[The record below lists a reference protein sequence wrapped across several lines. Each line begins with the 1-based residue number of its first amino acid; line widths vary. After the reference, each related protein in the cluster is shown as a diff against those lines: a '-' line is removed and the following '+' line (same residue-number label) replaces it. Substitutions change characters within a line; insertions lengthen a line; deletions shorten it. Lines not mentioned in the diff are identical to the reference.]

1 MVNRSGEDQARARDF
16 NFRDKGCADEMH
28 RHLEFKNEMEDMVR
42 TVLAD
47 AESFEPVYEGL
58 RVIRH
63 PNPRLVFVFTVHPA
77 DGSITFEAFMG
88 PNSRL

>member
-1 MVNRSGEDQARARDF
+1 MG
-16 NFRDKGCADEMH
+16 
-28 RHLEFKNEMEDMVR
+28 RHPEFAKEIEDMVR

-47 AESFEPVYEGL
+47 PESFKPVYKGL

-63 PNPRLVFVFTVHPA
+63 PNPRLVFVFAVHPT

-88 PNSRL
+88 PKSRL